1 MGSVAVQEYFMSSP
15 QGFDSKEIIYRI
27 GTFFLMVGIGL
38 IGFFVFS
45 DAARQVSFN
54 YLCWGLIILILGM
67 FFRAQY
73 RKSVVRSGRFSLVR
87 RLMPK
92 SKKEAEK
99 KK

>member
-1 MGSVAVQEYFMSSP
+1 MSSP
-15 QGFDSKEIIYRI
+15 QGFDRKEIIYRI
-27 GTFFLMVGIGL
+27 GTFFLMVGFGL

-73 RKSVVRSGRFSLVR
+73 RKSVKASARFSLVR
-87 RLMPK
+87 KLMPK
-92 SKKEAEK
+92 SKKEAQK
-99 KK
+99 K

>member
-1 MGSVAVQEYFMSSP
+1 MGSVAVQEYLMSSP
-15 QGFDSKEIIYRI
+15 PGFERKEIIYRI
-27 GTFFLMVGIGL
+27 GTFFLMVGFGL

-73 RKSVVRSGRFSLVR
+73 RKSVKASGRFNLVR
-87 RLMPK
+87 KLMPK
-92 SKKEAEK
+92 SKKEAQK
-99 KK
+99 K